1 MNRVTLDSGNMLGT
15 SELLETQQQ
24 IAPYA
29 GAIVKLKF
37 ETREGYAVLF
47 MTQKTSGGVIPI
59 GAEVVDENGQI
70 LGMVG
75 QAGMAYIRTPTANGH
90 LKVTWGELSEQTCSF
105 DYALSEVELLSELV
119 RMPVNC
125 QSSI

>member
-1 MNRVTLDSGNMLGT
+1 MGDVAALELAGGEAGLDRRRHDLRVALVANPALFPAVV
-15 SELLETQQQ
+15 ELRL
-24 IAPYA
+24 A
-29 GAIVKLKF
+29 
-37 ETREGYAVLF
+37 
-47 MTQKTSGGVIPI
+47 